1 MKKIIIF
8 LITAFLALSF
18 SRIFASTLSIEAELR
33 GINSTCLA
41 HFSQLE
47 DYHDLNGLNITFAH
61 PADPS
66 NHPSLHT
73 SSKKFNNGSSF
84 FATTLSPD
92 SEFCYVSVNK
102 LTVINNQSC
111 SDIAQARLDE
121 DSTINMKTYAEGSYI
136 HIYPESNKY
145 QLILVSTGDSSCAM
159 SESQMLWP
167 GK

>member
-1 MKKIIIF
+1 

-18 SRIFASTLSIEAELR
+18 SRIFASTLAIEAELR
-33 GINSTCLA
+33 GINSTCLT
-41 HFSQLE
+41 HLSQLE
-47 DYHDLNGLNITFAH
+47 NYYDSNGLNITFAH

-66 NHPSLHT
+66 NHASLHT

-111 SDIAQARLDE
+111 NDIAQARLAE
-121 DSTINMKTYAEGSYI
+121 DSTINIKTYAEGSYI
-136 HIYPESNKY
+136 HLYPESNKY
-145 QLILVSTGDSSCAM
+145 QLILVPTGDFSCAM
-159 SESQMLWP
+159 AESQMLWP

>member
-1 MKKIIIF
+1 MIA
-8 LITAFLALSF
+8 AFLALSF
-18 SRIFASTLSIEAELR
+18 SRIFASTLAIEAELR
-33 GINSTCLA
+33 GINSTCLT
-41 HFSQLE
+41 HLSQLE
-47 DYHDLNGLNITFAH
+47 DYYDLNGLNITFAH

-92 SEFCYVSVNK
+92 SEFCYVSVNM

-111 SDIAQARLDE
+111 NDIAQARLDE
-121 DSTINMKTYAEGSYI
+121 DSTINIKTYAEGSYI
-136 HIYPESNKY
+136 HLYPESNKY
-145 QLILVSTGDSSCAM
+145 QLILVPTGDFSCAM
-159 SESQMLWP
+159 AESQMLWP

>member
-1 MKKIIIF
+1 M
-8 LITAFLALSF
+8 ITAFLALSF

-41 HFSQLE
+41 HLSQLE
-47 DYHDLNGLNITFAH
+47 DYYDLNGLNITFAH

-111 SDIAQARLDE
+111 NDIAQARLAE
-121 DSTINMKTYAEGSYI
+121 DSTIIIKTYAEDSYI
-136 HIYPESNKY
+136 HLYPESNKY
-145 QLILVSTGDSSCAM
+145 QLILVPTGDFSCAM
-159 SESQMLWP
+159 AESQMLWP